1 MMRDR
6 VTVKDILIDKYDE
19 FKNVYW
25 SKVPRNM
32 RQHIDDTVNKA
43 LRCSDI
49 SLGYAEY
56 ICPDC
61 GESTK
66 VPFTCKSK
74 FCNRCGRLYTMKWAE
89 KQQESML
96 RCVHRHSVFTIPD
109 DLRNYFYRDKTLL
122 KELQDGVYNVIKPSC
137 LACFGT
143 TINET
148 IW

>member
-32 RQHIDDTVNKA
+32 RQHIDETVNKA

-56 ICPDC
+56 L
-61 GESTK
+61 S
-66 VPFTCKSK
+66 
-74 FCNRCGRLYTMKWAE
+74 RLW
-89 KQQESML
+89 
-96 RCVHRHSVFTIPD
+96 
-109 DLRNYFYRDKTLL
+109 
-122 KELQDGVYNVIKPSC
+122 
-137 LACFGT
+137 
-143 TINET
+143 
-148 IW
+148 